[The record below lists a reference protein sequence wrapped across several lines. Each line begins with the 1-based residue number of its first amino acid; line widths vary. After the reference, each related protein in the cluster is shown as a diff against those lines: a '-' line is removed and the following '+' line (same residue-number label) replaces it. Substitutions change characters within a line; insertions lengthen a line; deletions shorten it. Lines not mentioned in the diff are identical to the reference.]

1 MIEQSDSTAW
11 MALFALVMMRTALEI
26 AKVDPVYEV
35 MASKYLRHFALIAN
49 GFSKGFN
56 RKVNNWSEEDGF
68 FYDVM
73 RYPDGKEEQ
82 IKIKSLVGVVPTFAF
97 EWIDDK
103 ELEKFPEFSYLFKR
117 LIRRMDQ
124 MTKDVVVRIERGNKS
139 GYLLVLAPMER
150 LERVLQK
157 IFDRDE
163 FLAPYGIRSLSYYH
177 KDHPVHFNGQILS
190 YEPNESTQRI
200 MGGNS
205 NWRGPVWLPIN
216 YMVFD
221 LLLKIDEVFGD
232 EWKLKY
238 PTGEEHTAIALA
250 NDLKNRLTSMF
261 AETDKGRPIYGG
273 DPLFLKPDMGQYL
286 QFFEYF
292 NPDTGQGLGASHQTG
307 WTALIANIIIRA
319 SRATS

>member
-1 MIEQSDSTAW
+1 ML
-11 MALFALVMMRTALEI
+11 LFGLRGEI
-26 AKVDPVYEV
+26 NRDIFWFWP
-35 MASKYLRHFALIAN
+35 LW
-49 GFSKGFN
+49 KGSSGSC
-56 RKVNNWSEEDGF
+56 K
-68 FYDVM
+68 
-73 RYPDGKEEQ
+73 
-82 IKIKSLVGVVPTFAF
+82 
-97 EWIDDK
+97 
-103 ELEKFPEFSYLFKR
+103 KF
-117 LIRRMDQ
+117 
-124 MTKDVVVRIERGNKS
+124 
-139 GYLLVLAPMER
+139 
-150 LERVLQK
+150 
-157 IFDRDE
+157 FDRDE